1 MDELGAQ
8 NGAQTGS
15 TPPAMAIATETIRQA
30 VDELAKQRD
39 TLTEQLAIV
48 KYELGNYQKALA
60 LIEAPPPPPPG
71 STPSRRGRPPKSS
84 SSGGANR
91 NGTRISGDRLAEVE
105 AAIREYAAE
114 HGGDPEF
121 RQIDI
126 REMVGAGMTSGVS
139 SLAFAELREREVIRL
154 ARKDGNNL
162 YFRMAHG
169 AASEG

>member
-60 LIEAPPPPPPG
+60 LLEAPPPPPPG
-71 STPSRRGRPPKSS
+71 LTPRKRGRPS
-84 SSGGANR
+84 SSGAER
-91 NGTRISGDRLAEVE
+91 NGTRISGERLAEVE
-105 AAIREYAAE
+105 AAIREYADVN
-114 HGGDPEF
+114 GGDPEF

-126 REMVGAGMTSGVS
+126 RERLGGLTSGMS
-139 SLAFAELREREVIRL
+139 SLAFAELREREVIRI

-162 YFRMAHG
+162 YFRMAHA

>member
-15 TPPAMAIATETIRQA
+15 VPAMALVTETLQRA

-39 TLTEQLAIV
+39 TLTEQLATV
-48 KYELGNYQKALA
+48 KHELGNYQKALA
-60 LIEAPPPPPPG
+60 LIEAPPPG
-71 STPSRRGRPPKSS
+71 STPRRGRSSLKS

-91 NGTRISGDRLAEVE
+91 SGTRISGDRLAEVE
-105 AAIREYAAE
+105 TAIREYATE

-126 REMVGAGMTSGVS
+126 REVMGAGISSGIS
-139 SLAFAELREREVIRL
+139 SIAFAELREREVIRI

-162 YFRMAHG
+162 YFRMAH
-169 AASEG
+169 AAATEAE